1 MSSIHH
7 ALSVVGDGGY
17 SPALESE
24 KPVQFDEQ
32 DASCNA
38 DAPMKPRRR
47 RQSRMGPKETDSSGT
62 QLTCASHPRS
72 LN

>member
-1 MSSIHH
+1 MSSIHY
-7 ALSVVGDGGY
+7 ALSAVGDGAY
-17 SPALESE
+17 SPALDSE

-38 DAPMKPRRR
+38 DASKKPRRR

-62 QLTCASHPRS
+62 QLTCASHRHS
-72 LN
+72 LI